1 MKMGGV
7 YVTDCIQENSAK
19 IKVCVCVYVCVCVVC
34 VCVRVCVCMHVHVE
48 VCACVHVHD
57 MWVFIL
63 LNLCQI
69 SSFQMNVKVKE
80 IAVTV
85 EPALIS
91 KQPVSQG
98 GNVSV
103 TQAGLERAVQGVS

>member
-1 MKMGGV
+1 MSLV
-7 YVTDCIQENSAK
+7 I
-19 IKVCVCVYVCVCVVC
+19 VCVCVHMRARVRACVCGGVCVCVC
-34 VCVRVCVCMHVHVE
+34 VCVHVRVE
-48 VCACVHVHD
+48 VCACVHTHD

-63 LNLCQI
+63 LNCQI

-98 GNVSV
+98 GNVSA